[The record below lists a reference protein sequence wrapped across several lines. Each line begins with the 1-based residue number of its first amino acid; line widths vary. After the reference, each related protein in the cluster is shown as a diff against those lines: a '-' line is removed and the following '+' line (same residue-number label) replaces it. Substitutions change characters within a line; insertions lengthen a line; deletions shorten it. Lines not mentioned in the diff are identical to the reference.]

1 MLAPMRSRTKS
12 LLACLI
18 GVALAVPAIAQQSGS
33 VTQYPT
39 CPDPPPKLSRA
50 ELEAAGASYHV
61 GVEAYDNGDYR
72 KALDNIKDSFRRDCS
87 KLQLLEQLA
96 LIYAALGDRAEA
108 IHALE
113 TYLQRNPKA
122 ADIDTVQNRIQN
134 LRALMQQS
142 ATATATATTT
152 TTATAT
158 ATTTA
163 TVTAT
168 ATAVPTAT
176 TTSTEEV
183 RGHTAGPWVVVGVGV
198 AAAIAGGVMIG
209 IAQSNYVTQES
220 GCLVQENGDWSCS
233 PQALA
238 IETTG
243 QRMSTESSD
252 IILRGAGIIIGAAGV
267 AAIVGGIIWH
277 FIEPTG
283 PKKTSASL
291 IPSIGPGYAGLAFG
305 AKF

>member
-1 MLAPMRSRTKS
+1 MRFRTKS

-18 GVALAVPAIAQQSGS
+18 GVAIAVPAIAQQSGS

-39 CPDPPPKLSRA
+39 CPDPPPKLSKA

-142 ATATATATTT
+142 ASVTATTT
-152 TTATAT
+152 TTATATAT

-168 ATAVPTAT
+168 ATAVPTGTAT
-176 TTSTEEV
+176 TEEV
-183 RGHTAGPWVVVGVGV
+183 RGHSAAPWVVVGVGV

-209 IAQSNYVTQES
+209 IAQSNY
-220 GCLVQENGDWSCS
+220 GAAENGCS
-233 PQALA
+233 RDQV
-238 IETTG
+238 TG
-243 QRMSTESSD
+243 VLGNCTVTAQFPTNDSRLSAENSA
-252 IILRGAGIIIGAAGV
+252 IILRGAGIIVGSVGL
-267 AAIVGGIIWH
+267 AAIIGGIIWH

-283 PKKTSASL
+283 PKTTSASL
-291 IPSIGPGYAGLAFG
+291 VPSIGPGYAGLAFG